1 MRKTGLL
8 LIIILLVSGLTA
20 CGGGTPPA
28 TSVPANTPVPDVPVA
43 PTLPALS
50 QSVTSQNGVS
60 VNYPDGWLDP
70 IATIGVF
77 LYNNADGQATMSFL
91 RARPGG
97 LAFQINSQPG
107 SSGQTEEELFDFTF
121 SPLAEGMGIT
131 LGEKEKIAFGDVVAI
146 KAIGANNSAA
156 SQIAIYTALKPAG
169 EDGYVTFVV
178 YLHPDEI
185 EAQTPLIEAI
195 LATTSYTR
203 P

>member
-8 LIIILLVSGLTA
+8 LITVFLMIGLTA
-20 CGGGTPPA
+20 CGGGTPAA
-28 TSVPANTPVPDVPVA
+28 TSAPANTPVPDEPA
-43 PTLPALS
+43 TPTLPALS
-50 QSVTSQNGVS
+50 QSVTSETGVT

-97 LAFQINSQPG
+97 LAFQINTQPG
-107 SSGQTEEELFDFTF
+107 ASGQTEEELFDFTF
-121 SPLAEGMGIT
+121 SPLAAGMGIT
-131 LGEKEKIAFGDVVAI
+131 LGEKEKVTLGDVVAI
-146 KAIGANNSAA
+146 KATGANTDAA
-156 SQIAIYTALKPAG
+156 SQIAIYTALKPVS
-169 EDGYVTFVV
+169 EGYVTFVV

-195 LATTSYTR
+195 LATVSYTR